1 MLRQDKGSLL
11 QTAVIFSSSGL
22 RDDMGAASDAVAQ
35 GYYQAGHLPF
45 QLGQGSGLSAILLTL
60 FLPDYPAFPASPGQF
75 NPANTYYWQGRGDEV
90 GIYRAIS

>member
-1 MLRQDKGSLL
+1 
-11 QTAVIFSSSGL
+11 
-22 RDDMGAASDAVAQ
+22 MGAASDAEAQ

-45 QLGQGSGLSAILLTL
+45 QLGQGNGLSAILLTL

-75 NPANTYYWQGRGDEV
+75 NPANTYYWRGQGGEV